1 MCLLKISPGIFRRS
15 FMLHQI
21 LDKCICLL
29 QWQPRCFLRVS
40 PWCDQRET
48 GSKSKML
55 LFLLLSLLGGW
66 ALTGSALSRS
76 LLSCTT
82 PGAASGEAA
91 RAAGGGGRG
100 RSSGRAP
107 GRQQPQSLHFG
118 CKTKPQCYCNWHCQ
132 SGNEDAGGGCVCVHT
147 QKWCWDLCVQQFR
160 GFLFVFVF
168 PGKTEGAATW
178 IMRACRRILLT
189 KDGIHQ
195 LSHGSN
201 QRCLYFCILDKFFRC
216 LDITFPLSL
225 QTCKIP
231 HLILYI
237 F

>member
-21 LDKCICLL
+21 SDKCICLL
-29 QWQPRCFLRVS
+29 QWQPRCFLRVR

-82 PGAASGEAA
+82 PGAASREAA

-118 CKTKPQCYCNWHCQ
+118 CKTKPHCYWNWHYQ
-132 SGNEDAGGGCVCVHT
+132 SGNEDAGGGCVCVCT
-147 QKWCWDLCVQQFR
+147 RKNDAEISVYSSLGGFCL
-160 GFLFVFVF
+160 FLFFLARQKEQQHELWE
-168 PGKTEGAATW
+168 PAGEY
-178 IMRACRRILLT
+178 C
-189 KDGIHQ
+189 
-195 LSHGSN
+195 
-201 QRCLYFCILDKFFRC
+201 
-216 LDITFPLSL
+216 
-225 QTCKIP
+225 
-231 HLILYI
+231 
-237 F
+237 